1 MFYKIVADNCLFVIK
16 KYTSLFVF
24 YFPFRCMTNLGQ
36 DWSYCDRIEHS
47 FSMC

>member
-1 MFYKIVADNCLFVIK
+1 MFYKIVADNCLFVMNN
-16 KYTSLFVF
+16 YTSLFVF

-36 DWSYCDRIEHS
+36 DWSCIDRIEHS